1 MRNQSPVE
9 RLRSTMIQ
17 SHLQVREQRASGYT
31 SRKAS
36 EPGRWQR
43 ARKLQRATRQ
53 LERMQFFED

>member
-1 MRNQSPVE
+1 MRNQSPVQ

-17 SHLQVREQRASGYT
+17 PHLQVREQRTSAYA

-36 EPGRWQR
+36 DPGRWQR

-53 LERMQFFED
+53 LERMQFLED